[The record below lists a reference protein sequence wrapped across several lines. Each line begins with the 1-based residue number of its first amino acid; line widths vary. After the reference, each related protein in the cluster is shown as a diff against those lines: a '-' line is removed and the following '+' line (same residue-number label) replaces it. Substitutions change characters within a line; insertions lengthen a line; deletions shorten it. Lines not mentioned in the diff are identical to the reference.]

1 MKLIV
6 GLGNPGKEYENTR
19 HNVGFMCVDTFLSAM
34 KVDVDSGK
42 EKFQGVYY
50 KLNYKGEDFI
60 VLKPHTYMNLSG
72 NSVREVMQ
80 FFKISIDDVIVIH
93 DDLDLPVGY
102 MRIRENGSAGGHNG
116 IKSIIQCLGSENF
129 KRIRVGIDK
138 GEDTIK
144 HVLSKFRSEEKD
156 LIYDAT
162 VKVSKALNDYLT
174 MPFNKVM
181 SLNNVRKK

>member
-1 MKLIV
+1 
-6 GLGNPGKEYENTR
+6 
-19 HNVGFMCVDTFLSAM
+19 
-34 KVDVDSGK
+34 
-42 EKFQGVYY
+42 
-50 KLNYKGEDFI
+50 
-60 VLKPHTYMNLSG
+60 MNLSG

-138 GEDTIK
+138 GNDTIK
-144 HVLSKFRSEEKD
+144 HVLSKFRNEESD

-162 VKVSKALNDYLT
+162 VKVSKALMDYLT

>member
-1 MKLIV
+1 
-6 GLGNPGKEYENTR
+6 
-19 HNVGFMCVDTFLSAM
+19 
-34 KVDVDSGK
+34 
-42 EKFQGVYY
+42 
-50 KLNYKGEDFI
+50 
-60 VLKPHTYMNLSG
+60 MNLSG
-72 NSVREVMQ
+72 ESVIQVMN
-80 FFKISIDDVIVIH
+80 FYNIDVEDLLVIY
-93 DDLDLPVGY
+93 DDKDIPVGK
-102 MRIRENGSAGGHNG
+102 IKLKPQGSAGGHNG
-116 IKSIIQCLGSENF
+116 IKNIIQCLGSENF

-162 VKVSKALNDYLT
+162 VKVSKVLNDYLT